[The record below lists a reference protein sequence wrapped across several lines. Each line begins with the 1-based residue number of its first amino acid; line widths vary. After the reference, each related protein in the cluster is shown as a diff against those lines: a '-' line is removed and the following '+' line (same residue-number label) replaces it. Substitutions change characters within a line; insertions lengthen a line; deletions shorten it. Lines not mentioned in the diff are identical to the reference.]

1 MGKFYNK
8 SQKYFE
14 KVLDK
19 RIDEIASK
27 ILPERNREINKY
39 LENFYKKNFPNVN
52 DKSTLLQLTKKH
64 FNKENLSNNDFKKW
78 LYDKNPEGEI
88 ARIDASC
95 FKVEQFYSP
104 FLLSKDWIELKTKV
118 LNHYGRKCMKCGA
131 RNTELHVDHIKPRS
145 KFPELSL
152 VFENLQV
159 LCKCCNQIKSDKD
172 FTDYRPK

>member
-19 RIDEIASK
+19 RIDEIANK

-39 LENFYKKNFPNVN
+39 LDSFYTKNFPNVK
-52 DKSTLLQLTKKH
+52 DKSILLQLTKKH

-78 LYDKNPEGEI
+78 LYDKNPKGEI

-95 FKVEQFYSP
+95 FRVEQFYSP

-118 LNHYGRKCMKCGA
+118 LNHYGRKCMKCGIK
-131 RNTELHVDHIKPRS
+131 NTELHVDHIKPRS